1 MKPKWSDYKSSS
13 SSVLTSRKSSSTPS
27 LPEATENPAKSSVA
41 SMEQAAS
48 TDNLAAK
55 QVAEAIA
62 EGVLS
67 LARAEAIS
75 AVSGESQNA
84 SAASNDSSLFVHHYG
99 SSDLATIVETLTLDT
114 QPPASGSTG
123 NEAQSSTRHP
133 ETSSSKGTVA
143 SSGFLNKSFGQS
155 RTNKMAIPASDVH
168 SMLAAEA
175 IEVLDK
181 MREGQDLLRN
191 NTNSFLSGRIEVAYK
206 FWFFLQ
212 LFVRFDECYIGAIST
227 N

>member
-1 MKPKWSDYKSSS
+1 MALIHTAWVLKENSISNWHTCLMRFLPPPGHPTLQVSNIETMKPHKIQFFISIAVKPKWSDYKSSS

-27 LPEATENPAKSSVA
+27 LPEATENPAKSSAA

-75 AVSGESQNA
+75 AVSGESQNV
-84 SAASNDSSLFVHHYG
+84 SAAANDSPLFVHHYG

-123 NEAQSSTRHP
+123 SDAQSSTRHP
-133 ETSSSKGTVA
+133 ETSSSKGPVA

-155 RTNKMAIPASDVH
+155 RTNKVC
-168 SMLAAEA
+168 
-175 IEVLDK
+175 
-181 MREGQDLLRN
+181 
-191 NTNSFLSGRIEVAYK
+191 F
-206 FWFFLQ
+206 
-212 LFVRFDECYIGAIST
+212 
-227 N
+227 